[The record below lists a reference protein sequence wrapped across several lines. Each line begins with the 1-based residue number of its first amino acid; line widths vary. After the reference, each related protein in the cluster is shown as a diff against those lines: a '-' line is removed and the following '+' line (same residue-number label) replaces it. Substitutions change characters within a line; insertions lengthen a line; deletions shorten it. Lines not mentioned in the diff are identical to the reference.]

1 MEKFALKSPNLSS
14 ILLLFFALVA
24 PALFPTRQQIVQA
37 VTCTICKISPTPTPK
52 PAPSPTPTPSPTP
65 NPVSATGAPQNQRG
79 FGALSSPA
87 IRGGGALNVMGSQSF
102 TYSVPL
108 FSLPGRH
115 GLDLNLALVYNSLLW
130 EGSGNSVMF
139 SPDNSSMES
148 FFGFRLDLGNLIWMD
163 PGIGASGVAGVLIE
177 PSGTKHALVYSG
189 AGNVYNTSD
198 SSYINVQHNVTGS
211 SSTAQDI
218 VTYKN
223 GRQVFYKF
231 ALIDALGTTIT
242 TQPTRIEDTTG
253 NFISIAYTGGWQFA
267 APSISTITDT
277 AGRTI
282 NFFYTVIDSAGDLQL
297 NCVTDGASCT
307 AAGARAFTFSYN
319 TNYILNYN
327 FSNLISGVGVPPLQ
341 GSQFPYTVLSGITRP
356 DGTHVQ
362 FNYGDWLVVNDIQEL
377 SSNNALRYESSY
389 NFPLASAGPLN
400 SPPTYTQQ
408 TVTTFDKD
416 GNATPVVWNYQV
428 AKSVSSSGIPVV
440 SCFAVIDPAG
450 TSHTTTFSGLPVQL
464 TIGTGSTS
472 PCTTAPTTIW
482 KTVRRAWTSDAGGAN
497 PRPSSLTTVL
507 SDGTT
512 QSQVQYVGYDGH
524 GDPTDVKEFDYG
536 SGGAGP
542 LRRETVT
549 SYATNLGNIFG
560 LPMDIQVKDAS
571 GKVLSHQTFTYDN
584 YGTTSLQSVSP
595 LPVGFDS
602 SNPNFG
608 AGSTTP
614 RGNLTGSTLYTN
626 AAAGTGAINS
636 TLTYDMLGNLLTSQ
650 VGTSTGA
657 RTTSTYSINTEYAYP
672 DSVSIGPSGN
682 QLTGSFTY
690 NMNTGAA
697 SSATDPNGHKTQF
710 DQDIDGRPFHS
721 TTPDGVI
728 TTFSYDDAASNP
740 GASATTSAFP
750 NAARRSVSD
759 FLGRPLLS
767 QELDNSSVVSTIYHV
782 RDLANRIDYVSNP
795 LGPNDPAEVTTSNY
809 DPLGRTTSVAPP
821 ETSPYQTQYLPT
833 TFTDAS
839 GATHSGVSITSTDPA
854 NQQRRRYFDGLGNL
868 VRVDEPGTL
877 SGTGAT
883 ATVIISGSTQND
895 NATFQQWGARGD
907 LPVPG
912 DYDGDGKTDFAF
924 FRPSNGS
931 WYIILSSTGQQII
944 KQWGISTDIPVP
956 ADYDGDGKT
965 DIAVWRP
972 ALNNGTWYVLRSS
985 DGGQTVQA
993 WGTTGDVPVPA
1004 DYDGDGKADF
1014 AVWRPDPTNGTWYV
1028 IRSSDGGQTSKV
1040 WGVTGDI
1047 PLPRDYDGDHKADI
1061 AVWRPS
1067 TAVFYVI
1074 RSSDGAGTTK
1084 QWGASTDIPV
1094 PADYDGDGKADFA
1107 VWRPDST
1114 NGTWYVIRSGDGG
1127 TTVQIWG
1134 ITGDRPVPG
1143 DFNGA
1148 HKRDIAVWRPSNG
1161 GWYVL
1166 PAIPNGVSGSGLVS
1180 LDVDGFTA
1188 TACYG
1193 SSSNSACTNQ
1203 PVNSTSAQV
1212 ASALAQSI
1220 NAAGSPAGATVSGSS
1235 ILLTLREPGPNS
1247 SPIDSLNSTP
1257 DNPSLFPNGSFSSQP
1272 TNFSGGTGGPLSNPA
1287 STFYSYDALGNL
1299 LTVAEGQQVRTY
1311 TYDSLSR
1318 PTSSCIPETANLCT
1332 AFTYT
1337 DFGAVKTKTDPRNI
1351 VTTYGFD
1358 AWNHVN
1364 DITYSD
1370 GKTPEIKF
1378 TYGGPGA
1385 SNNGAGRLVSSLL
1398 VNGTTKTNQ
1407 YDVMG
1412 NVTQVTQ
1419 TIGTTTF
1426 TTKYGYT
1433 GGELSSITYPSAS
1446 ADTSGTTVTYSRD
1459 DLGRVKTVTANGTTV
1474 YSVNSYNAAG
1484 APLSTSY
1491 DNDLVTGG
1499 YGYNSRLQL
1508 SSIQYGTST
1517 KPLIGLF
1524 YSYGPNG
1531 TNNGQI
1537 QAITDT
1543 LDPTRSTVYSYDV
1556 LGRVASAGTFDE
1568 VSPVSWQLQ
1577 FAYDRYGNRLS
1588 ETPVSGR
1595 NTMPSAQIA
1604 IDPTTNRVTSGGIG
1618 YDNAGNMTGDGLFSY
1633 TFDGADH
1640 ITSASEIGASTPL
1653 ATYAYDAF
1661 GRRVNKNGNAYIYSG
1676 GSVIA
1681 EYANG
1686 AAAGSPSAEYIY
1698 VGGRRLA
1705 TFAKKAFTYHYWD
1718 HLSNRLSADANG
1730 NILRSY
1736 GSFPFGE
1743 TWYESGTANKWKFTT
1758 YENDSESGLNYADA
1772 RFHSPRLGRFMSL
1785 DPLSGN
1791 IGNPQSLHRYTY
1803 AANDPIQFTDP
1814 TGAVLNCDPFD
1825 PDCQGGGGGG
1835 GLGLGGC
1842 NPVDYNCANAVGD
1855 PFREPG
1861 SFYGDFAHGS
1871 AGSGDDN
1878 AGWGGNDGSED
1889 IDGVGDGLINCSP
1902 DNPSPDPRC
1911 GAHRAN
1917 TPDKEPDEPDEV
1929 VDVYGGPLPQ
1939 IDPIVFPQGPLPLR
1953 LIPLND
1959 RPLERPCGFWES
1971 FFQYSKSPCANTEPI
1986 WFTHLGKWM
1995 ASPGYQA
2002 AVGTDP
2008 EICGS
2013 GEGEAM
2019 HDPRESQNGVLGN
2032 GGKYPGG
2039 GTGRGVNKKYEGT
2052 VNHTSDPEAG
2062 NAAGSG
2068 AALVGNAVNCYVNAS
2083 Q

>member
-1 MEKFALKSPNLSS
+1 MGTSALKSTNLSS
-14 ILLLFFALVA
+14 ILLLFFALLA
-24 PALFPTRQQIVQA
+24 PALFPTGQQIVHA
-37 VTCTICKISPTPTPK
+37 VTCTTCKISPTPTPK
-52 PAPSPTPTPSPTP
+52 PSPSPTPTPTPKP

-79 FGALSSPA
+79 LGALSSPA
-87 IRGGGALNVMGSQSF
+87 IRAGGALNVMGSQSF
-102 TYSVPL
+102 TYAVPL

-115 GLDLNLALVYNSLLW
+115 GLNLNLALVYNSLLW
-130 EGSGNSVMF
+130 EGFGNSVMF
-139 SPDNSSMES
+139 SPDNSTVQD
-148 FFGFRLDLGNLIWMD
+148 FFGFRLDLGNIIWSD
-163 PGIGASGVAGVLIE
+163 PGTGPSTVTGVLIE

-198 SSYINVQHNVTGS
+198 SSYINVQHNVTS
-211 SSTAQDI
+211 STSTAQDI

-231 ALIDALGTTIT
+231 ALVDALGSVIT
-242 TQPTRIEDTTG
+242 TQPTKIEDTTG
-253 NFISIAYTGGWQFA
+253 NFISITYTGGWQFA
-267 APSISTITDT
+267 APSVSTITDT
-277 AGRTI
+277 VGRTI
-282 NFFYTVIDSAGDLQL
+282 SFFYTVVDSSGDLQL
-297 NCVTDGASCT
+297 NCVTDGTSCT
-307 AAGARAFTFSYN
+307 AAGARTFTFSYN

-327 FSNLISGVGVPPLQ
+327 FSNLISGVGAPPLQ

-362 FNYGDWLVVNDIQEL
+362 FNYGDWLIVNDIQEL
-377 SSNNALRYESSY
+377 SSNNALRYETSY
-389 NFPLASAGPLN
+389 NFPLASAGPLS

-416 GNATPVVWNYQV
+416 GNETPAIWNYQV
-428 AKSVSSSGIPVV
+428 ATSTSSSGIPVV

-450 TSHTTTFSGLPVQL
+450 TSQTTNFPTSGLVSQSL
-464 TIGTGSTS
+464 IGTGSMS
-472 PCTTAPTTIW
+472 PCTAPPTTVW

-512 QSQVQYVGYDGH
+512 QSQVQFVSYDAH

-542 LRRETVT
+542 LRREVVT
-549 SYATNLGNIFG
+549 TYATNLGNIFG
-560 LPMDIQVKDAS
+560 LPTDIQVKNGS
-571 GKVLSHQTFTYDN
+571 GSLVSHRKFTYDD
-584 YGTTSLQSVSP
+584 YSTTALQSVSP
-595 LPVGFDS
+595 LPIGFDS

-614 RGNLTGSTLYTN
+614 RGNLTGSTVYTN

-636 TLTYDMLGNLLTSQ
+636 TLTYDMLGNPLTSQ
-650 VGTSTGA
+650 VGASTGA
-657 RTTSTYSINTEYAYP
+657 RTTSAYSINTEYAYP

-690 NMNTGAA
+690 NMNTGAV

-728 TTFSYDDAASNP
+728 TTFSYDDTASNP
-740 GASATTSAFP
+740 GASVTTSAFP
-750 NAARRSVSD
+750 NAARKSVSD

-767 QELDNSSVVSTIYHV
+767 QDLDNSSVVSTIYHV
-782 RDLANRIDYVSNP
+782 RDLANRIVYVSNP

-809 DPLGRTTSVAPP
+809 DPLGRTTSLAPP
-821 ETSPYQTQYLPT
+821 DTSPYQTQYLPT

-839 GATHSGVSITSTDPA
+839 GATLSGASVTTTDPA
-854 NQQRRRYFDGLGNL
+854 NQQRRRFFDGLGNL
-868 VRVDEPGTL
+868 VKVDEPGGSGFTTFASGSL
-877 SGTGAT
+877 TINGALQSWSATQTATSGHVELTFSGSLLSRSACSSGQPCSDSGTISVSVNTPQKGFTYTANYSASTGTDSTVPVQAIANAINLDSTSPVTAKYFGLDEFGNVVMDLFAKATGAASNYGLATSIVSNDPTDFPNHSFTLNAGPSLIGGRDASKTSTSGT
-883 ATVIISGSTQND
+883 AYLSFSCTIAGTPCSAIDPNQSTDTGTITVSITDPSGSTFSQS
-895 NATFQQWGARGD
+895 ATYTTA
-907 LPVPG
+907 PG
-912 DYDGDGKTDFAF
+912 TD
-924 FRPSNGS
+924 P
-931 WYIILSSTGQQII
+931 I
-944 KQWGISTDIPVP
+944 
-956 ADYDGDGKT
+956 
-965 DIAVWRP
+965 
-972 ALNNGTWYVLRSS
+972 
-985 DGGQTVQA
+985 QA
-993 WGTTGDVPVPA
+993 
-1004 DYDGDGKADF
+1004 
-1014 AVWRPDPTNGTWYV
+1014 
-1028 IRSSDGGQTSKV
+1028 IQ
-1040 WGVTGDI
+1040 
-1047 PLPRDYDGDHKADI
+1047 
-1061 AVWRPS
+1061 
-1067 TAVFYVI
+1067 
-1074 RSSDGAGTTK
+1074 
-1084 QWGASTDIPV
+1084 
-1094 PADYDGDGKADFA
+1094 
-1107 VWRPDST
+1107 
-1114 NGTWYVIRSGDGG
+1114 
-1127 TTVQIWG
+1127 
-1134 ITGDRPVPG
+1134 
-1143 DFNGA
+1143 
-1148 HKRDIAVWRPSNG
+1148 
-1161 GWYVL
+1161 
-1166 PAIPNGVSGSGLVS
+1166 
-1180 LDVDGFTA
+1180 
-1188 TACYG
+1188 
-1193 SSSNSACTNQ
+1193 
-1203 PVNSTSAQV
+1203 
-1212 ASALAQSI
+1212 ALAQSI
-1220 NAAGSPAGATVSGSS
+1220 QTNGSSPVNAFSTTDESGNYVLYLAARATGSGTNYPLSVSVVSSVLPSPSYQVSAPGALAGGQTGTNNSTVFDSGVVYLAVGPFIASAPYSQSGNNTAALVAAALVNGPDGLNQASLPVHATVSGSTIS
-1235 ILLTLREPGPNS
+1235 LTYKIPGSAGNLPVNVHS
-1247 SPIDSLNSTP
+1247 STESP
-1257 DNPSLFPNGSFSSQP
+1257 DNPSFTSLG
-1272 TNFSGGTGGPLSNPA
+1272 TALSGGVDAAPPSLSTPN

-1299 LTVAEGQQVRTY
+1299 LKVTEGQQVRTY
-1311 TYDSLSR
+1311 TYDGLSR
-1318 PTSSCIPETANLCT
+1318 QTSSCIPETSNLCT
-1332 AFTYT
+1332 GFTYT
-1337 DFGAVKTKTDPRNI
+1337 DFGAVKTQTDPRNI

-1364 DITYSD
+1364 DITYND
-1370 GKTPEIKF
+1370 GKTPEVKF

-1385 SNNGAGRLVSSLL
+1385 SNNGAGRLVSSSV

-1446 ADTSGTTVTYSRD
+1446 ASTSGTTVSYGRD
-1459 DLGRVKTVTANGTTV
+1459 DLGRVTSVTANGTTV

-1484 APLSTSY
+1484 TPLTTSY
-1491 DNDLVTGG
+1491 GNSVMTGG

-1517 KPLIGLF
+1517 KPLIALS
-1524 YSYGPNG
+1524 YSYGANG

-1537 QAITDT
+1537 QAVTDT
-1543 LDPTRSTVYSYDV
+1543 LDPTHSTVYSYDV

-1568 VSPVSWQLQ
+1568 VSPVSWALQ

-1588 ETPVSGR
+1588 QTPVSGR
-1595 NTMPSAQIA
+1595 NTMPSAQLT
-1604 IDPTTNRVTSGGIG
+1604 IDPTTNRVVGGGIG

-1633 TFDGADH
+1633 AFDGDDH
-1640 ITSASEIGASTPL
+1640 ITSTSGIGASTPL

-1661 GRRVNKNGNAYIYSG
+1661 GHRVNKNGNAYIYSG

-1698 VGGRRLA
+1698 AGGRRLA
-1705 TFAKKAFTYHYWD
+1705 TLVKGAFIYHYWD
-1718 HLSNRLSADANG
+1718 HLSNRLSTDANG
-1730 NILRSY
+1730 NLLRGY

-1743 TWYESGTANKWKFTT
+1743 TWYESGTADKWKFTT

-1803 AANDPIQFTDP
+1803 AANDPIRFTDR
-1814 TGAVLNCDPFD
+1814 TGMVLDGCD
-1825 PDCQGGGGGG
+1825 
-1835 GLGLGGC
+1835 
-1842 NPVDYNCANAVGD
+1842 PVDYNCANAAGD
-1855 PFREPG
+1855 PFREPD
-1861 SFYGDFAHGS
+1861 SFYGDFAHG
-1871 AGSGDDN
+1871 GGLDN
-1878 AGWGGNDGSED
+1878 GGIGEIGICDGSICGD
-1889 IDGVGDGLINCSP
+1889 PALDFGDGFADGGDGLINCST
-1902 DNPSPDPRC
+1902 DNPSPDARC

-1939 IDPIVFPQGPLPLR
+1939 IDPIVLPQGPLPMR
-1953 LIPLND
+1953 LIPLNTGS
-1959 RPLERPCGFWES
+1959 LERPCGFWES
-1971 FFQYSKSPCANTEPI
+1971 FFQYSKTPCANTEPI

-2008 EICGS
+2008 AICGS

-2032 GGKYPGG
+2032 GGKYRPGTG
-2039 GTGRGVNKKYEGT
+2039 KGRGVNKEYEGT

-2062 NAAGSG
+2062 NAAGNG